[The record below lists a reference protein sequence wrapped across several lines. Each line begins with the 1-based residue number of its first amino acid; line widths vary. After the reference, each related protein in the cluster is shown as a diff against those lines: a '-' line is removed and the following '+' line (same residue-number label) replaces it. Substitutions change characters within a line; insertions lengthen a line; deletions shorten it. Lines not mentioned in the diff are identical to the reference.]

1 MDEAEAILLSSLLSS
16 GVLLPPDFSTPSA
29 LQDLSPDALVSIC
42 VQSLRLII
50 GATASSLPTS
60 LPDSAAERFK
70 VCEDISAAIKS
81 AGYIDEISFRQFMYP
96 SRDESHKLLRFLVE
110 RLPESSQNRDALDD
124 ITTRR
129 SNQGLTETIG
139 ISDKEVKSHELADN
153 ELINE
158 HLKCDRVENYCK
170 DKKVKNDSKES
181 RKPEELCDSDAESRW
196 GDVKFN
202 LELEQ
207 PLSLLQLEK
216 TKVGTQ
222 SKPFE
227 VHNLGAEHEL
237 LKESTKIACDDQ
249 HSVGSCSKEHNEQ
262 TETKSDNLEDLKMQ
276 WNALEGTTEKTHNIE
291 QALLA
296 EQPKAQDRLLKLK
309 EIEQETE
316 AILLEIHRREIEH
329 AELLA
334 ELDKLPSNFPR
345 KYYIDRV
352 TEMTKTN
359 RKQNT
364 DILRI
369 SKDIRE
375 VQLDSNSAQER
386 LHRTYAVVEETV
398 FRNTKDDPAGRQLYR
413 LLTSMHD
420 VFEQIG
426 EKILA
431 TDRARRESAEH
442 EKKLAAISSRTL
454 EFDKLQ
460 ADLDSIKK
468 ENESLEQQLRDA

>member
-1 MDEAEAILLSSLLSS
+1 MDEAEAILLSSLRSS
-16 GVLLPPDFSTPSA
+16 AVLLPPDFSTSSA

-42 VQSLRLII
+42 VQSLQLII

-81 AGYIDEISFRQFMYP
+81 AGYIDEISFRQFLYP
-96 SRDESHKLLRFLVE
+96 SKDESHKLLRFLVE

-124 ITTRR
+124 IATRR

-139 ISDKEVKSHELADN
+139 ISDNEVKSHELADN
-153 ELINE
+153 ELING
-158 HLKCDRVENYCK
+158 HLKCDKVENYCK
-170 DKKVKNDSKES
+170 DEEVKDDSKES
-181 RKPEELCDSDAESRW
+181 RKPEEVCDSDAESRW
-196 GDVKFN
+196 KDVKFN

-207 PLSLLQLEK
+207 ALSSLQLEK

-222 SKPFE
+222 SKSFE
-227 VHNLGAEHEL
+227 VHNLGAQHEL
-237 LKESTKIACDDQ
+237 LKEATKISFDDQ
-249 HSVGSCSKEHNEQ
+249 HSVRSCSKEHNEQ
-262 TETKSDNLEDLKMQ
+262 AETRSGTLEDLKMRR
-276 WNALEGTTEKTHNIE
+276 NTLEATTEKTHSIE
-291 QALLA
+291 QELA
-296 EQPKAQDRLLKLK
+296 EQPAAQYRLLKLK

-316 AILLEIHRREIEH
+316 DTLLEIHRREIEH

-352 TEMTKTN
+352 TELTKTN

-364 DILRI
+364 DILQI

-413 LLTSMHD
+413 LLTSIHD
-420 VFEQIG
+420 VFEQIR

-431 TDRARRESAEH
+431 TDRARREAAEH

-454 EFDKLQ
+454 DFDKLQ

>member
-124 ITTRR
+124 ITT
-129 SNQGLTETIG
+129 
-139 ISDKEVKSHELADN
+139 
-153 ELINE
+153 
-158 HLKCDRVENYCK
+158 RVENYCK